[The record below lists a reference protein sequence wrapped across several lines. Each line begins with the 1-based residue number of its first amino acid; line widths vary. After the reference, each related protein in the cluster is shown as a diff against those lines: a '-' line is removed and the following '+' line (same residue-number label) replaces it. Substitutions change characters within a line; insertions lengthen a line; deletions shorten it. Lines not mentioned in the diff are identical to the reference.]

1 MNYRAGGGRPG
12 SGGYYSAAGSDPSLG
27 LRHAGHGGHAEK
39 VVMTPVTPDTA
50 QHTWSL
56 VPPPGTI
63 LRYRQL
69 VITGTWTALSLVTA
83 WPEYTDT
90 GL

>member
-27 LRHAGHGGHAEK
+27 LRHAGHAAGHAEK

-56 VPPPGTI
+56 VPPPGTA
-63 LRYRQL
+63 LKGRY
-69 VITGTWTALSLVTA
+69 
-83 WPEYTDT
+83 
-90 GL
+90 